1 MTRSVIGI
9 TALINL
15 LMACPVAAA
24 EGDLDTT
31 FDSDGKVTTAIG
43 SSRDFASAVAIQ
55 SDGKIVAA
63 GHSPSGSSFDTV
75 DFALVRYNTDGT
87 LDTNFDSD
95 GKVTTD
101 IGSGADVA
109 LSVAIQSDGKI
120 VAAGYSQNASN
131 NDDFALVRYNTNGS
145 LDTTFDSDGKVTTAI
160 GSVTTTNCLGVEYC
174 SGDDRAHSVAIQSDG
189 KIVAAGFSKSSKEVF
204 ALVRYNTNGT
214 LDTTFDS
221 DGKVTTAIGSS
232 RDFARSVAIQS
243 DGKIVAA
250 GDETSNGD
258 IALVRYNTDG
268 TLDTNFDSDGK
279 VTTDIGIGDNAYSV
293 AIQSDGKIVAAGF
306 TYPGGGPADF
316 ALVRYNTNGT
326 LDTSF
331 DSDGKVTTDIG
342 SGDTAYSV
350 AIQSDGK
357 IVAAGTR
364 GGGLEGND
372 IALARYNT
380 DGSLDTNFGTGGK
393 VTTEVGTNDYAYS
406 VAIQSDGKI
415 VAAGGA
421 GMDFSGNVFDISLVR
436 YLGITPAAT
445 PSAPTATIGNGQAT
459 VTWTKPADNGSA
471 ITGYTVTSSG
481 GQTCTTSDANTLTC
495 IVTGLTNGTAYTFT
509 VTATNGGGA
518 SVASVASSSIT
529 PLAPTPVPTLPLFG
543 FGILVSLLGLFGL
556 RKLRQ

>member
-1 MTRSVIGI
+1 M
-9 TALINL
+9 
-15 LMACPVAAA
+15 
-24 EGDLDTT
+24 
-31 FDSDGKVTTAIG
+31 
-43 SSRDFASAVAIQ
+43 
-55 SDGKIVAA
+55 
-63 GHSPSGSSFDTV
+63 
-75 DFALVRYNTDGT
+75 
-87 LDTNFDSD
+87 
-95 GKVTTD
+95 
-101 IGSGADVA
+101 
-109 LSVAIQSDGKI
+109 
-120 VAAGYSQNASN
+120 
-131 NDDFALVRYNTNGS
+131 RYNTNGS
-145 LDTTFDSDGKVTTAI
+145 LDTT
-160 GSVTTTNCLGVEYC
+160 
-174 SGDDRAHSVAIQSDG
+174 
-189 KIVAAGFSKSSKEVF
+189 
-204 ALVRYNTNGT
+204 
-214 LDTTFDS
+214 
-221 DGKVTTAIGSS
+221 
-232 RDFARSVAIQS
+232 
-243 DGKIVAA
+243 
-250 GDETSNGD
+250 
-258 IALVRYNTDG
+258 
-268 TLDTNFDSDGK
+268 
-279 VTTDIGIGDNAYSV
+279 
-293 AIQSDGKIVAAGF
+293 
-306 TYPGGGPADF
+306 
-316 ALVRYNTNGT
+316 
-326 LDTSF
+326 F

-529 PLAPTPVPTLPLFG
+529 PVAPTPVLTLPLFG
-543 FGILVSLLGLFGL
+543 LGILVSLLGLFGL